1 MYKIIACCGLLNSQC
16 FDFIPV
22 VLNFGCIEHFIWSP
36 EVQYIYVRK
45 DNSEVTCNHVLAQV
59 TLPINSSKVKQSL
72 LIMTVYTI
80 CTLLNLQQ
88 SGKKKIFQEIII
100 YQYMASVATPYYK
113 NRAPRVIKLFLLNH
127 ACSSNDDNKYSLLAL
142 CCR

>member
-88 SGKKKIFQEIII
+88 SGKKKDFSRNNHLSIYGQCGHTLLQEPCPKGHKIIFVE
-100 YQYMASVATPYYK
+100 PCLL
-113 NRAPRVIKLFLLNH
+113 IK
-127 ACSSNDDNKYSLLAL
+127 
-142 CCR
+142 